1 MADFMETSN
10 KQDLLGN
17 KSVEK
22 MLDTI
27 NEKLS
32 NVITKSDISLIR
44 QVVIDTVNEM
54 KEQFL
59 SSLVKRL
66 EILEGSVH
74 DQASETDQLKKDLKN
89 KQNELDEIKDK
100 MQCIRDRVRRE
111 TETNDR
117 VLNDLEQYS
126 RRNNIR
132 IYGVPGDSEKQ
143 SSQETT
149 TKVVS
154 LLNEKLS
161 MSITE
166 ENIDIAHRLGQYKGK
181 DRPVIV
187 KFVRRQVKN
196 EVFEKIKRLKTTN
209 IFINH
214 DLTWLNQQVL
224 SSLRLKDTNAVK
236 KCWCTDGKIF
246 ATFMDDQ
253 NGIKRFKTKEIKF
266 VDFDYWL
273 NLPWPGKGNPK

>member
-1 MADFMETSN
+1 
-10 KQDLLGN
+10 
-17 KSVEK
+17 

-27 NEKLS
+27 NVRLS
-32 NVITKSDISLIR
+32 NVITKSDISEIR

-54 KEQFL
+54 KVQFL

-74 DQASETDQLKKDLKN
+74 DQASETDQLKKNVKN
-89 KQNELDEIKDK
+89 KQKELDKIKDK

-126 RRNNIR
+126 RRNNISLR
-132 IYGVPGDSEKQ
+132 IYGVPGDAEKQ
-143 SSQETT
+143 STQETT

-154 LLNEKLS
+154 LMNKKLS

-166 ENIDIAHRLGQYKGK
+166 ENIDIAHRLGEYKGK

-187 KFVRRQVKN
+187 KFVRRQG
-196 EVFEKIKRLKTTN
+196 
-209 IFINH
+209 
-214 DLTWLNQQVL
+214 
-224 SSLRLKDTNAVK
+224 K
-236 KCWCTDGKIF
+236 K
-246 ATFMDDQ
+246 
-253 NGIKRFKTKEIKF
+253 
-266 VDFDYWL
+266 
-273 NLPWPGKGNPK
+273 